1 MMRTIQRRRVIEGV
15 RQIKLVSRTPTA
27 TWIAKNNPATRRD
40 DANTWVGV
48 RRPYGNVCGAV
59 HPMKVGKRGQE
70 RRGGL
75 HTYAS
80 EYGTNGEGVHLEH
93 LDNLLRRVSHGQQ
106 DMRH

>member
-1 MMRTIQRRRVIEGV
+1 MLIHG
-15 RQIKLVSRTPTA
+15 LVSEDRTA
-27 TWIAKNNPATRRD
+27 M
-40 DANTWVGV
+40 
-48 RRPYGNVCGAV
+48 YGAM
-59 HPMKVGKRGQE
+59 HPVKDGKRGQE